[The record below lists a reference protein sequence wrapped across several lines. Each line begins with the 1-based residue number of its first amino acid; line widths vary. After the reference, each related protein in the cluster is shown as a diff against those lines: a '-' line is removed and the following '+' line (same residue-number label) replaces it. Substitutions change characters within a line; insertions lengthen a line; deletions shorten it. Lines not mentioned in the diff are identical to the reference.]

1 MDGFKFVSK
10 NEYLSIKNRIA
21 ELIIFVQNEIRH
33 EFTFNFKFIGPCQKN
48 MVTINESKY
57 IGYDF
62 NVRFYI
68 NDNIRKAEE
77 VKKIFIDAIKLYL
90 KTNGN
95 DELVDDSNTIR
106 INIFDENY
114 LVLKHSLDIEIVRK
128 NELDEIQFIKKKNNT
143 YTWVKET
150 SGSLSLDEKYD
161 LLIECGLKDFIKYQY
176 IKRRNNEP
184 TKKSMIIFEECIAA
198 IYHEFYDNDRS
209 FL

>member
-10 NEYLSIKNRIA
+10 NEYLNIKNRIA
-21 ELIIFVQNEIRH
+21 ELILFVQNEIRR

-150 SGSLSLDEKYD
+150 SGNLSLDEKYD
-161 LLIECGLKDFIKYQY
+161 LLIVCGLKDFIKYQY

>member
-10 NEYLSIKNRIA
+10 NEYLNIKNGMND
-21 ELIIFVQNEIRH
+21 LILFIQKEIKSS
-33 EFTFNFKFIGPCQKN
+33 FTFSFQFSGPCQKN

-62 NVRFYI
+62 NVKFYI
-68 NDNIRKAEE
+68 NDNKLDAND
-77 VKKIFIDAIKLYL
+77 VNKIITDAIKIYL
-90 KTNGN
+90 KTNSN
-95 DELVDDSNTIR
+95 YELIDDSNGIR
-106 INIFDENY
+106 ININDDNY
-114 LVLKHSLDIEIVRK
+114 LALKHTLDIEIYK
-128 NELDEIQFIKKKNNT
+128 KDNEELLYIKYKNNN
-143 YTWVKET
+143 YIWAKE
-150 SGSLSLDEKYD
+150 SIGNLSLDNKYD